1 MKHILVVD
9 DNKTNLVMAK
19 EALCDIYKVTAVTMG
34 VQALK
39 FLENNTCDL
48 ILLDINMPEM
58 DGFEVLSRIQ
68 QMEKCKNIPIIFLTA
83 DNDSAVESRCLEEGA
98 QDFIAKP
105 FVKRVMRS
113 RIGRLLELE
122 ELRAELADRLEKKTL
137 EVIDMQSKSQ
147 KDVLTGLWNRAYAE
161 KIVNEKLQNGE
172 HGAVFMMDM
181 DNFKA
186 INDNYGHLAGDQ
198 TLKMFAETLQA
209 FSKEEDVLCRIGGD
223 EFVMY
228 VAGNPD
234 EEMLRATAKNII
246 DDMVRKIN
254 ECKFETNSSV
264 SVGIAVEGTDGDDFK
279 TLYNAADKA
288 LYYVKLNGKNMYHFY
303 SDQKKLEGDRASN
316 VVDLKQI
323 KELLSRSDS
332 GQGVYQLDYDN
343 FHYVFNF
350 IRRFVKRNQHD
361 VHTILFTASGQG
373 DGAIETEVLENAI
386 ETLENAVYTSLRKV
400 DIATR
405 YSTKQIIV
413 MLIDS
418 NRENSEMVAKR
429 ILSNYEAMYQGKAVN
444 FDYGVVGIEK

>member
-19 EALCDIYKVTAVTMG
+19 EALQDLYKVTAVTMG

-39 FLENNTCDL
+39 FLENNSCDL

-58 DGFEVLSRIQ
+58 DGFEVMSRIQ
-68 QMEKCKNIPIIFLTA
+68 QMENRKDIPIIFLTA

-137 EVIDMQSKSQ
+137 EVIDIQSKSQ
-147 KDVLTGLWNRAYAE
+147 KDALTGLWNRAYAE
-161 KIVNEKLQNGE
+161 KIVNEKIAAGDN
-172 HGAVFMMDM
+172 GAVFMMDM

-186 INDNYGHLAGDQ
+186 INDNYGHLEGDKA
-198 TLKMFAETLQA
+198 LKMFAETLEA
-209 FSKEEDVLCRIGGD
+209 FAEEGDVLCRIGGD
-223 EFVMY
+223 EFVIY
-228 VAGNPD
+228 VSGNPN
-234 EEMLRATAKNII
+234 EEILRKRAKNII
-246 DDMVRKIN
+246 DDMARKLD
-254 ECKFETNSSV
+254 EAKYETNSSV
-264 SVGIAVEGTDGDDFK
+264 SVGIAVKGTDGDDFK

-288 LYYVKLNGKNMYHFY
+288 LYFVKLNGKNMYHFY

-316 VVDLKQI
+316 LVDLKQI
-323 KELLSRSDS
+323 AELMARSDN

-343 FHYVFNF
+343 FHYIFNF
-350 IRRFVKRNQHD
+350 IRRFVKRNNHD
-361 VHTILFTASGQG
+361 VHTILFTANSNSL
-373 DGAIETEVLENAI
+373 GAIETEALETAI
-386 ETLENAVYTSLRKV
+386 SALENAVYVSLRKV

-405 YSTKQIIV
+405 YSTKQVIV

-418 NRENSEMVAKR
+418 NEDNSAMVANR
-429 ILSNYEAMYQGKAVN
+429 ILENYRKTYTGSVD
-444 FDYGVVGIEK
+444 FDFGIAGIEN

>member
-9 DNKTNLVMAK
+9 DNKTNLMMAR
-19 EALCDIYKVTAVTMG
+19 EALCDLYKITAVTMG
-34 VQALK
+34 AQALK

-58 DGFEVLSRIQ
+58 DGFEVMSRIQ
-68 QMEKCKNIPIIFLTA
+68 QMEHCKDIPIIFLTA
-83 DNDSAVESRCLEEGA
+83 DDDAAVESRCLEEGA

-122 ELRAELADRLEKKTL
+122 ELRAELATNLEKKTL
-137 EVIDMQSKSQ
+137 EVIDIQNKSQ
-147 KDVLTGLWNRAYAE
+147 KDVLTGLWNRGYAE
-161 KIVNEKLQNGE
+161 KIVNEKLENGD
-172 HGAVFMMDM
+172 HGALFMMDM

-186 INDNYGHLAGDQ
+186 INDNYGHLEGDR
-198 TLKMFAETLQA
+198 TLKMFAETLQTFA
-209 FSKEEDVLCRIGGD
+209 NEKDVLCRIGGD

-234 EEMLRATAKNII
+234 EEMLRRRAKSII
-246 DDMVRKIN
+246 DDMVRKLD

-264 SVGIAVEGTDGDDFK
+264 SVGISKEGTDGSDFK

-288 LYYVKLNGKNMYHFY
+288 LYFVKINGKNMYHFY
-303 SDQKKLEGDRASN
+303 SDQKKIENDRVTN

-323 KELLSRSDS
+323 SELLSRSDS

-350 IRRFVKRNQHD
+350 IRRFVKRNHHD
-361 VHTILFTASGQG
+361 VHTILFTAHSKY
-373 DGAIETEVLENAI
+373 DGAIETEELENAI
-386 ETLENAVYTSLRKV
+386 DTLENAVYKSLRRV

-405 YSTKQIIV
+405 YSTKQMIV

-418 NRENSEMVAKR
+418 NEENTDMVARR
-429 ILSNYEAMYQGKAVN
+429 ILDNYEAMYDGRTVTFN
-444 FDYGVVGIEK
+444 YGVAAMEK